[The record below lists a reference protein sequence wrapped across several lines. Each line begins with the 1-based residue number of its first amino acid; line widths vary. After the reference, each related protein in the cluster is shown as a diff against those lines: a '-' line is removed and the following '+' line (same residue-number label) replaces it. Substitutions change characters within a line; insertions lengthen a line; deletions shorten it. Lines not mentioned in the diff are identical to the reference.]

1 MITILNDVGLVWE
14 GQEGL
19 EGGYIRE
26 YVLYDLDRSCFRL
39 RGSSI
44 CRCCTSDETVRQNPA
59 TKDFQ
64 DPRMEEAA
72 SVSDHY
78 RA

>member
-26 YVLYDLDRSCFRL
+26 YVLYDLGRACFGI

-59 TKDFQ
+59 TKDFKVL
-64 DPRMEEAA
+64 DGGGRGNK
-72 SVSDHY
+72 
-78 RA
+78 